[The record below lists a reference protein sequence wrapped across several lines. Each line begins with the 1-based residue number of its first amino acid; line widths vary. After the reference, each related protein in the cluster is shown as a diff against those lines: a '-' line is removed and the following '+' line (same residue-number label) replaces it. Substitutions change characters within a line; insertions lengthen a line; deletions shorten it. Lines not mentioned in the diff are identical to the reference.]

1 MDRFSGTSP
10 RPAKYDVK
18 KALREL
24 YSPGRNFALVQVPP
38 QRFLAV
44 DGHGNPNTSPD
55 YAAAVQALYTVAYS
69 LKFDVKRSSGQDSV
83 VAPLEGLWR
92 AEDPEVFVQ
101 GNKDSWNWTML
112 ISQPE
117 WISEEQA
124 LTAAAEV
131 RSKKDLDAA
140 ARMRWLELEEGLCVQ
155 VMHIGSYDDEAPVLD
170 RLHHE
175 FMPANQLA
183 FNGDHHEIY
192 LKDPRRTAPEKL
204 KTVLRQPVR
213 RI

>member
-1 MDRFSGTSP
+1 MDSSAGR
-10 RPAKYDVK
+10 AKYDVK
-18 KALREL
+18 KAEREI
-24 YSPGRNFALVQVPP
+24 YSPGRSFTLVEVPP

-55 YAAAVQALYTVAYS
+55 YAAAVQALYSVAYA
-69 LKFDVKRSSGQDSV
+69 LKFAAKRSLGRDSV

-92 AEDPEVFVQ
+92 AENPQVFAE
-101 GNKDSWNWTML
+101 GNKDSWDWTML

-117 WISEEQA
+117 WISPEMAGE
-124 LTAAAEV
+124 TAAEV
-131 RSKKDLDAA
+131 RTKKGLEAA
-140 ARMRWLELEEGLCVQ
+140 ARIRWLELREGLSVQ
-155 VMHIGSYDDEAPVLD
+155 VLHIGSYDDEAPLLA

-175 FMPANQLA
+175 FMPENHLD

-192 LKDPRRTAPEKL
+192 LSDPRRTAPERL

-213 RI
+213 RK